1 MFSDPFGPML
11 SSLQYFVIL
20 LTELIRHSL
29 GVVVVFF
36 FYVLRN
42 TKKVYD

>member
-36 FYVLRN
+36 YILRN

>member
-1 MFSDPFGPML
+1 MFSDPIGPML

-29 GVVVVFF
+29 GVVVVVVFF
-36 FYVLRN
+36 TY
-42 TKKVYD
+42 

>member
-1 MFSDPFGPML
+1 MFSDPIGPML

-36 FYVLRN
+36 YILRN